1 MFKAWKNIE
10 KQGRKR
16 RKNTNERKHWNCRER
31 ERESYSLQKEEF
43 HDVETYLL
51 YKQICFIYYAIEKKK
66 VNTYKEKMIGFES
79 TKC

>member
-1 MFKAWKNIE
+1 MNENIE
-10 KQGRKR
+10 
-16 RKNTNERKHWNCRER
+16 TVER
-31 ERESYSLQKEEF
+31 ERESYSLQKKEF

-51 YKQICFIYYAIEKKK
+51 YKQICFICYAIEKKK